1 MEHRD
6 HEVSHLNEFN
16 RRELLKVSA
25 AFTGLFFLNQINE
38 NSAHAAVSSVN
49 LPGFSAFSKSV
60 RVTKSAKFYLV
71 ESSGM
76 PNHSMMV
83 GIKSWQQQVPT
94 IQPYSGSNAW
104 SIPIKPTLSKTPMTT
119 NGNFLR
125 GAIALAVNGVPIFNA
140 LNNRGEDSFLIG
152 ELDDWGGHC
161 GRADDYHYHIAPLHL
176 QTIVGKKAPIAYA
189 LDGFPIYGETEVDGK
204 TVIGLDS
211 FNGHFDSK
219 KNYHYHG
226 TKTFPYING
235 GFKGVVTEVGGQVDP
250 QALTRPFRPAGNP
263 LRGAVITTFSQTG
276 ENSYDLSYSLNS
288 AEYHVKYKATLS
300 QADLEFV
307 APDGTIHQESYAR
320 K

>member
-1 MEHRD
+1 MKHRD

-16 RRELLKVSA
+16 RRELLKVST

-263 LRGAVITTFSQTG
+263 LRGAVITAFSQTG